1 MMARQS
7 KPHSKHSG
15 ASPMRYLTLIVLTVI
30 MIGPLI
36 WMLRVALSPIGS
48 ELSFAA
54 LFNADISL
62 GAFKSLF
69 SADGIQRPAINS
81 LIVGVIVTL
90 GNVPFCFM
98 SGYALARKSFL
109 GSKVLFGL
117 TLLIL
122 MVPAHILIVPLFLL
136 VTKLGMFDSYWALI
150 TPFLVT
156 PIGVFMVKQYVETIP
171 DSLEEAARLD
181 GAGEWRTLFSI
192 VAPVCKPILAVLAI
206 QTFLVNWNSFLFP
219 FILTNSADLRTLPVA
234 LALMQ
239 GHQAIDWQHLM
250 AGSTIAVIPALLV
263 FLIFQKRIVS
273 GITAGAIKQ

>member
-1 MMARQS
+1 MGYQRN
-7 KPHSKHSG
+7 KSG
-15 ASPMRYLTLIVLTVI
+15 VSVWRYATLSLLTVV

-36 WMLRVALSPIGS
+36 WMLRVALAPIGS
-48 ELSFAA
+48 ELSVSA
-54 LFNADISL
+54 LTSAEFSFD
-62 GAFKSLF
+62 AFTNLF
-69 SADGIQRPAINS
+69 SAGGIQRPALNS
-81 LIVGVIVTL
+81 LAVGLIVTA
-90 GNVPFCFM
+90 GNVLFCFM

-109 GSKVLFGL
+109 GRKVLFIL

-136 VTKLGMFDSYWALI
+136 LTKLGMFDSYWALI
-150 TPFLVT
+150 LPFLVT
-156 PIGVFMVKQYVETIP
+156 PIGIFMVKQYVETIP
-171 DSLEEAARLD
+171 VSLEEAARLD
-181 GAGEWRTLFSI
+181 GASEWRTLFSV

-219 FILTNSADLRTLPVA
+219 FILTNSTDLRTLPVA

-250 AGSTIAVIPALLV
+250 AGSTVAVIPALVV